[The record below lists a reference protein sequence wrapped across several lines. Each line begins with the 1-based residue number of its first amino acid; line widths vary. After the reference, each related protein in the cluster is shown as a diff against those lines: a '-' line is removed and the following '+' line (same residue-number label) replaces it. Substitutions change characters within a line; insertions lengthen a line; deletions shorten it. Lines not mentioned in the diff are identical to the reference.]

1 MEAALFAH
9 KIFMETLMID
19 KIKDKEW
26 YRFI

>member
-1 MEAALFAH
+1 MEEALFAY

>member
-1 MEAALFAH
+1 MEDALFAH

-26 YRFI
+26 YHFI